1 MPYFKLPGNRKYE
14 YEPAIG
20 QLKFS
25 RENLDS
31 DSGLVFDVLHEI
43 GVKTVYCRYDG
54 GGDEGF
60 ADFVGVKL
68 EDRIVE
74 FEELKSLLAE
84 SSLASE
90 TSIDLSRYYGD
101 YNSYGK
107 VSPRQRVEFCLDVF
121 ARSLAT
127 YLLGSGYGTGEYSM
141 KGSFRANL
149 VTGKI
154 IDEQER

>member
-1 MPYFKLPGNRKYE
+1 MPYFRLPGNRKYE

-20 QLKFS
+20 QLNFS
-25 RENLDS
+25 RENLDP
-31 DSGLVFDVLHEI
+31 DSRQVFDVLREI
-43 GVKTVYCRYDG
+43 GVKTVYCRYNG

-84 SSLASE
+84 GLLGSKTTE
-90 TSIDLSRYYGD
+90 DLRRYYRN
-101 YNSYGK
+101 YEEPSAR
-107 VSPRQRVEFCLDVF
+107 VRVEFYLDGF

-127 YLLGSGYGTGEYSM
+127 HLLGSGYGTGEYSM
-141 KGSFRANL
+141 KGSFKANL
-149 VTGKI
+149 KTGKI
-154 IDEQER
+154 VDEQEQ